1 MKEDLKK
8 MEEWKEQVEKT
19 ADLHHAMLTSLTQQ
33 LENQGA
39 AIKNMEMTM
48 MTAIGGLQAA
58 IEALAKKGAAEA
70 GENDPETNA
79 KVRRLG
85 D

>member
-1 MKEDLKK
+1 
-8 MEEWKEQVEKT
+8 MEERKEKAEKT

-33 LENQGA
+33 LEIQGA
-39 AIKNMEMTM
+39 AIKNMGMTM
-48 MTAIGGLQAA
+48 MTAIGGLHAA
-58 IEALAKKGAAEA
+58 IEALVKKGAADA

-79 KVRRLG
+79 KVRRVG